1 MTPSVVRSDEA
12 VLSVS
17 AERAI
22 PHRASPFSE
31 VCRTGGYGEIRA
43 SLARLPLWCLR
54 RRRARHS
61 PSDLLAKEISH
72 AVVRLDA
79 SEGVL
84 GLTRLAAQEAEH
96 GRLLHILWHDT

>member
-1 MTPSVVRSDEA
+1 M
-12 VLSVS
+12 
-17 AERAI
+17 
-22 PHRASPFSE
+22 
-31 VCRTGGYGEIRA
+31 
-43 SLARLPLWCLR
+43 
-54 RRRARHS
+54 
-61 PSDLLAKEISH
+61 AKEISH